1 MKKTI
6 AAHPWLTLISLL
18 WLLIVISHAQFPQVV
33 AESGAFLLLGVVG
46 AIFANATGAGGG
58 VVFVPFFQQLEFTP
72 YMSVATSFA
81 IQCCGMTAGAL
92 SWLQYY
98 RLSQANKPDWKP
110 LLTVLKITIPAG
122 WLGIWLVQFG
132 FEHWLPALSFAS
144 VASQL
149 HLGFGV
155 FSIFLA
161 IAILATMG
169 RLKNTAHRQ
178 LLTRTDKSALLF
190 ISTLGGMITAYL
202 SVGIG
207 ELVAVYLIIRRF
219 DVTMSIGAAVI
230 LSATAVWA
238 GSVHHLLIT
247 DAINWSVV
255 LFAGAGAIVGGRIA
269 RYLVLLFPARHI
281 KLFFAVWVLILGILS
296 LL

>member
-6 AAHPWLTLISLL
+6 AAHPWITLLGFL
-18 WLLIVISHAQFPQVV
+18 WLLVIVTHTQFPQLIVD
-33 AESGAFLLLGVVG
+33 SGAFLLLGVVG

-72 YMSVATSFA
+72 QMSVATSFA

-98 RLSQANKPDWKP
+98 RLTQTGNPDWRP
-110 LLTVLKITIPAG
+110 LMTVLKITIPIG

-132 FEHWLPALSFAS
+132 FERWLPALGFTHF
-144 VASQL
+144 ASQL
-149 HLGFGV
+149 HLSFGV

-161 IAILATMG
+161 IAILATLR
-169 RLKNTAHRQ
+169 RLNSTVHTQ
-178 LLTRTDKSALLF
+178 DLTGADKSALAL
-190 ISTLGGMITAYL
+190 ISLAGGIITAYL

-207 ELVAVYLIIRRF
+207 ELVAVYLIIRRCS
-219 DVTMSIGAAVI
+219 VTMAIGAAVI
-230 LSATAVWA
+230 LSASAVWA
-238 GSVHHLLIT
+238 GSVHHLLVT
-247 DAINWSVV
+247 HAINWSVV
-255 LFAGAGAIVGGRIA
+255 LFAGAGAVIGGRLA
-269 RYLVLLFPARHI
+269 RYLVLLFPAHQI

-296 LL
+296 IV

>member
-6 AAHPWLTLISLL
+6 AAHPWLTLLSFL
-18 WLLIVISHAQFPQVV
+18 WLLLVISHVEFPQIVV
-33 AESGAFLLLGVVG
+33 DSGAFLLLGVVG

-72 YMSVATSFA
+72 QMSVATSFA

-98 RLSQANKPDWKP
+98 RFTQTDEPDWQP
-110 LLTVLKITIPAG
+110 LISVLKITIPVG

-132 FEHWLPALSFAS
+132 FEQWLPVVSFNS
-144 VASQL
+144 FASQL
-149 HLGFGV
+149 HLSFGV
-155 FSIFLA
+155 FSVFLA
-161 IAILATMG
+161 VAILATMG
-169 RLKNTAHRQ
+169 RMTHVVHTQ
-178 LLTRTDKSALLF
+178 HLTGKDKSALTL
-190 ISTLGGMITAYL
+190 ISLLGGMVTAYL

-219 DVTMSIGAAVI
+219 NVTMSIGAAVI

-238 GSVHHLLIT
+238 GSVHHLLVT
-247 DAINWSVV
+247 HAINWSVV
-255 LFAGAGAIVGGRIA
+255 LFAGAGAVLGGRIA
-269 RYLVLLFPARHI
+269 RYLVLLFPARQI

-296 LL
+296 II